1 MNLAIANPMKKTKHE
16 NEFSSNDSVLDTN
29 ESFCFGI
36 PVKKANFS
44 EKTNIKNIS
53 DKIIDSYNFK
63 GNKKVK
69 NLLNE
74 IKF

>member
-1 MNLAIANPMKKTKHE
+1 MKKNKKE
-16 NEFSSNDSVLDTN
+16 DEFSSNDSLLDTN

-53 DKIIDSYNFK
+53 EKIIDSNNFK

-69 NLLNE
+69 
-74 IKF
+74 KFII